1 MRRQKY
7 RIWHIK
13 RKVMLIAYNLAF
25 TDEGDEP
32 LACESVQVRLD
43 DEWQWLEDDEF
54 ILMQFTGLKDKKGK
68 AIYEGDDI
76 SFSMSQSQH
85 YRGYVEWSE
94 KGLCYLVYC
103 YWKKHDEIPH
113 LCDGFELNFTYR
125 NTCVKRLDSD
135 CFDLEIIGNVTEN
148 PELLK

>member
-1 MRRQKY
+1 MAWTENVEMATSGIDIGY
-7 RIWHIK
+7 GVSIGFASTSGHT
-13 RKVMLIAYNLAF
+13 F
-25 TDEGDEP
+25 
-32 LACESVQVRLD
+32 D

-103 YWKKHDEIPH
+103 YWEKHDEIPH

>member
-54 ILMQFTGLKDKKGK
+54 ILIQFTGLKDKNGKDLDWWENDLLRKGSDHSCAPIGRIRYDEQK
-68 AIYEGDDI
+68 A
-76 SFSMSQSQH
+76 
-85 YRGYVEWSE
+85 EWVIVSRSGGE
-94 KGLCYLVYC
+94 FCGLA
-103 YWKKHDEIPH
+103 PA
-113 LCDGFELNFTYR
+113 YR
-125 NTCVKRLDSD
+125 NGWAK
-135 CFDLEIIGNVTEN
+135 IGTIHEN